1 MYVPAVRALLAVTRW
16 VRLMSV
22 MLGVFASTWPAPTG
36 VLMDEGIYV
45 VQIARS
51 GDLSDQDPE
60 IAAWI
65 DREKQRQCG
74 SLEMIASENYTS
86 RAVLEAMGSI
96 LTNKYAEGYP
106 GKRYYG
112 GCEFADEVET
122 VAIERAKG
130 LFGAQH
136 ANVQPH
142 SGSAANLAAYYA
154 LMQPGDTALGMA
166 LDHGGHLTHGLRVN
180 FSGRWF
186 NFVSYGVER
195 ETEQIDYD
203 AMLAQAREH
212 KPKLILV
219 GATAYP
225 RQYDFARSAEIAE
238 ETGAV
243 LMVDM
248 AHVAGLVA
256 AGVYPSPV
264 PHADIVTSTTHKTL
278 RGPRSAFL
286 LAREDYA
293 TKVDR
298 AVFPGTSGGPHMHT
312 IAAKAVA
319 FAEAG
324 TPEFRSYGEAIIE
337 NSRALAEGLLSV
349 GLRLVSGGTDSH
361 LLVIDVGVKGLTG
374 KAVEGALDD
383 AGITVNKNTIPVD
396 EQKPTVT
403 SGIRIG
409 TPALTTRGM
418 GSGEMGQIAIWIGRV
433 LDEIENESVRG
444 AVRAEVADLAAA
456 FPVPGIDR

>member
-1 MYVPAVRALLAVTRW
+1 M
-16 VRLMSV
+16 
-22 MLGVFASTWPAPTG
+22 
-36 VLMDEGIYV
+36 
-45 VQIARS
+45 VQTVRS
-51 GDLSDQDPE
+51 GVLSDQDPE
-60 IAAWI
+60 IAGWI
-65 DREKQRQCG
+65 DRETQRQRD

-86 RAVLEAMGSI
+86 RAVLEAMGSV

-112 GCEFADEVET
+112 GCEFVDEVET
-122 VAIERAKG
+122 VAIERAKA

-180 FSGRWF
+180 FSGKWF
-186 NFVSYGVER
+186 NFVSYGVDR

-225 RQYDFARSAEIAE
+225 RQYDFARSAEIAQ

-243 LMVDM
+243 LLVDM
-248 AHVAGLVA
+248 AHVSGLVA
-256 AGVYPSPV
+256 AGVHPSPV
-264 PHADIVTSTTHKTL
+264 PYADVVTSTTHKTL
-278 RGPRSAFL
+278 RGPRSAFI
-286 LAREDYA
+286 LATEDYA

-319 FAEAG
+319 FAEAD

-337 NSRALAEGLLSV
+337 NSRALAEGLLSA

-361 LLVIDVGVKGLTG
+361 LLLVDVGVKGLTG
-374 KAVEGALDD
+374 KVVEDALDD
-383 AGITVNKNTIPVD
+383 AGITVNKNAIPFD

-418 GSGEMGQIAIWIGRV
+418 GPGEMERIAVWIGRV

-444 AVRAEVADLAAA
+444 AVRAEVAELAAT

>member
-1 MYVPAVRALLAVTRW
+1 M
-16 VRLMSV
+16 
-22 MLGVFASTWPAPTG
+22 
-36 VLMDEGIYV
+36 
-45 VQIARS
+45 VQTVRS
-51 GDLSDQDPE
+51 GVLSDQDPE
-60 IAAWI
+60 IAGWI
-65 DREKQRQCG
+65 DRETQRQRD

-86 RAVLEAMGSI
+86 RAVLEAMGSV

-112 GCEFADEVET
+112 GCEFVDEVET
-122 VAIERAKG
+122 VAIERAKA

-180 FSGRWF
+180 FSGKWF
-186 NFVSYGVER
+186 NFVSYGVDR

-225 RQYDFARSAEIAE
+225 RQYDFARSAEIAQ

-243 LMVDM
+243 LLVDM
-248 AHVAGLVA
+248 AHVSGLVA
-256 AGVYPSPV
+256 AGVHPSPV
-264 PHADIVTSTTHKTL
+264 PYADIVTSTTHKTL
-278 RGPRSAFL
+278 RGPRSAFI
-286 LAREDYA
+286 LAMEDYA

-319 FAEAG
+319 FAEAD

-337 NSRALAEGLLSV
+337 NSRALAEGLLSA

-361 LLVIDVGVKGLTG
+361 LLLVDVGVKGLTG
-374 KAVEGALDD
+374 KVVEDALDD
-383 AGITVNKNTIPVD
+383 AGITVNKNAIPFD

-418 GSGEMGQIAIWIGRV
+418 GPGQMERIAVWIGRV

-444 AVRAEVADLAAA
+444 AVRAEVAELAAT

>member
-1 MYVPAVRALLAVTRW
+1 
-16 VRLMSV
+16 
-22 MLGVFASTWPAPTG
+22 
-36 VLMDEGIYV
+36 MDERRQM
-45 VQIARS
+45 VQTARS
-51 GDLSDQDPE
+51 GVLSDQDPE
-60 IAAWI
+60 IAGWI
-65 DREKQRQCG
+65 DRETRRQRD

-86 RAVLEAMGSI
+86 RAVLEAMGSV

-112 GCEFADEVET
+112 GCEFVDEVET
-122 VAIERAKG
+122 VAIERAKA

-180 FSGRWF
+180 FSGKWF
-186 NFVSYGVER
+186 NFVSYGVDR

-203 AMLAQAREH
+203 QMLAQAREH
-212 KPKLILV
+212 RPKLILV

-225 RQYDFARSAEIAE
+225 RQYDFARSAEIAAE
-238 ETGAV
+238 VDAT
-243 LMVDM
+243 LLVDM
-248 AHVAGLVA
+248 AHIAGLVA
-256 AGVYPSPV
+256 AGVHPSPV
-264 PHADIVTSTTHKTL
+264 PHAAVITSTTHKTL
-278 RGPRSAFL
+278 RGPRSAFIL
-286 LAREDYA
+286 SNSEFA
-293 TKVDR
+293 TKVNR

-319 FAEAG
+319 FQEAA
-324 TPEFRSYGEAIIE
+324 TPEFRAYGEAIVE
-337 NSRALAEGLLSV
+337 NARALADGLTAA

-361 LLVIDVGVKGLTG
+361 LLLVDVGVKGLTG
-374 KAVEGALDD
+374 KAVEDALDE
-383 AGITVNKNTIPVD
+383 AGITVNKNTIPFD

-403 SGIRIG
+403 SGVRIG

-418 GSGEMGQIAIWIGRV
+418 GSGEMQRIAGWIGHV
-433 LDEIENESVRG
+433 LDNMDDEQVRTT
-444 AVRAEVADLAAA
+444 VRNEVAEMSAA

>member
-1 MYVPAVRALLAVTRW
+1 M
-16 VRLMSV
+16 
-22 MLGVFASTWPAPTG
+22 
-36 VLMDEGIYV
+36 
-45 VQIARS
+45 VQTARS
-51 GDLSDQDPE
+51 GALSDQDPE
-60 IAAWI
+60 IASWI
-65 DREKQRQCG
+65 DREAQRQCD

-86 RAVLEAMGSI
+86 RTVLEAMGSV

-112 GCEFADEVET
+112 GCEFVDEGET
-122 VAIERAKG
+122 VAIERAKA

-136 ANVQPH
+136 ANVQTH

-180 FSGRWF
+180 FSGKWF
-186 NFVSYGVER
+186 NFVSYGVDR

-225 RQYDFARSAEIAE
+225 RQYDFARSAEIAQ
-238 ETGAV
+238 ETDAA
-243 LMVDM
+243 LLVDM

-256 AGVYPSPV
+256 AGVHPSPV
-264 PHADIVTSTTHKTL
+264 PHADVVTSTTHKTL
-278 RGPRSAFL
+278 RGPRSAFI
-286 LAREDYA
+286 LAKEDYA

-319 FAEAG
+319 FAEAD

-337 NSRALAEGLLSV
+337 NSRALAEGLLSA

-361 LLVIDVGVKGLTG
+361 LLLVDVGVKGLTG
-374 KAVEGALDD
+374 KVVEGALDD
-383 AGITVNKNTIPVD
+383 AGITVNKNTIPFD

-418 GSGEMGQIAIWIGRV
+418 GPGEMERIAVWIGRV

-444 AVRAEVADLAAA
+444 AVRGEVAELAAA

>member
-1 MYVPAVRALLAVTRW
+1 M
-16 VRLMSV
+16 
-22 MLGVFASTWPAPTG
+22 
-36 VLMDEGIYV
+36 
-45 VQIARS
+45 VQTARS
-51 GDLSDQDPE
+51 GVLSDQDPE
-60 IAAWI
+60 IAGWI
-65 DREKQRQCG
+65 DRETQRQRD

-86 RAVLEAMGSI
+86 RAVLEAMGSV

-112 GCEFADEVET
+112 GCEFVDEVET
-122 VAIERAKG
+122 VAIERAKA

-180 FSGRWF
+180 FSGKWF
-186 NFVSYGVER
+186 NFVSYGVDR

-225 RQYDFARSAEIAE
+225 RQYDFARSAEIAQ

-243 LMVDM
+243 LLVDM
-248 AHVAGLVA
+248 AHVSGLVA
-256 AGVYPSPV
+256 AGVHPSPT
-264 PHADIVTSTTHKTL
+264 PHADVVTSTTHKTL
-278 RGPRSAFL
+278 RGPRSAFI
-286 LAREDYA
+286 LAKEEYA

-319 FAEAG
+319 FAEAD
-324 TPEFRSYGEAIIE
+324 TQEFRSYGEAIIE
-337 NSRALAEGLLSV
+337 NSRALAEGLLSA

-361 LLVIDVGVKGLTG
+361 LLLVDVGVKGLTG
-374 KAVEGALDD
+374 KAVEGALDE
-383 AGITVNKNTIPVD
+383 AGITVNKNTIPFD

-409 TPALTTRGM
+409 TPALTTRRM
-418 GSGEMGQIAIWIGRV
+418 GPGEMERIAVWIGRV
-433 LDEIENESVRG
+433 LQEIENESVRG
-444 AVRAEVADLAAA
+444 VVRAEVAELAAA